1 MVSVSVVIPV
11 YNGQQHVVEAI
22 ESALEPAV
30 SEVVVVDDGS
40 TDGTQAVVAA
50 LSARLA
56 DERVRYVWQSNQGVS
71 AARNQGIA
79 IAQSSLIAFLDA
91 DDYFLPHKI
100 AEQLNLFTADPDLAL
115 VQSGWQRV
123 DECGR
128 FISEVRPWESGDDL
142 SIESFLKLKSVL
154 PSALMVRRDWLLKV
168 KGFDSDLQAAE
179 DVDLVSRLLVRGA
192 RARWLKAAAVSY
204 RQHSHSAMGNGL
216 IQARDL
222 AKFLDKFFQLPDLPE
237 SVQILERSVR
247 YHTLVWSAWYLY
259 ETGHLPDMIRQ
270 LQQAWRY
277 SPYLYI
283 ETLIHWVDSFEN
295 FSQAGQ
301 RSVLPELIESE
312 GWQALVR
319 WLLTQKDASDRRY
332 DLDSV
337 HG

>member
-1 MVSVSVVIPV
+1 MLNVSVVIPV

-30 SEVVVVDDGS
+30 SEVIVVDDGS
-40 TDGTQAVVAA
+40 TDGTKEVVAA
-50 LSARLA
+50 LIDRLA

-71 AARNQGIA
+71 AARNQGVA
-79 IAQSSLIAFLDA
+79 IANSSLVAFLDA
-91 DDYFLPHKI
+91 DDYFLPRKI
-100 AEQLNLFTADPDLAL
+100 AEQSNLFSADPDLVV

-123 DECGR
+123 DESGG
-128 FISEVRPWESGDDL
+128 FISEVKPWELGDNL

-168 KGFDSDLQAAE
+168 KGFDPDLQAAE

-192 RARWLKAAAVSY
+192 RARWLKTIAVSY

-222 AKFLDKFFQLPDLPE
+222 AKFLDKFFQLPDLPR
-237 SVQILERSVR
+237 SVQLLERSVR
-247 YHTLVWSAWYLY
+247 YYTLVWSAWYLY
-259 ETGHLPDMIRQ
+259 ETGHLPEMSHQ
-270 LQQAWRY
+270 LQRAWRH

-283 ETLIHWVDSFEN
+283 ETLIHWMDSFEK

-301 RSVLPELIESE
+301 RSVLPELTESE
-312 GWQALVR
+312 AWKALVR
-319 WLLTQKDASDRRY
+319 WLLIEGAAGGKAEKIE
-332 DLDSV
+332 V
-337 HG
+337 